1 MTTTHLDFDKAQAKG
16 LRLIRTD
23 KNPTAG
29 LMIIVGINM
38 GLRVS
43 DLLTLTYGHLRR
55 NTITINEGKT
65 GKDRVIEIN
74 DNIKHAMS
82 YFIGKEHQDSFYAFR
97 SQKSTVY
104 SNKHVNRLL
113 KQYFNDDG
121 VSSHTLRKTFGRR
134 VYNNNGQSENALM
147 YLSDIFNHT
156 SITVTRKYLG
166 IRAEEIKNIYLNL

>member
-1 MTTTHLDFDKAQAKG
+1 MVV
-16 LRLIRTD
+16 
-23 KNPTAG
+23 AG
-29 LMIIVGINM
+29 ITM

-43 DLLTLTYGHLRR
+43 DLLTLTYGDLRKD
-55 NTITINEGKT
+55 TITINEGKT

-74 DNIKHAMS
+74 DNIKQAMT
-82 YFIGKEHQDSFYAFR
+82 YFPVKEFKGEFHAFR
-97 SQKSTVY
+97 SQKGSVY